1 MILRGPFLLEI
12 LYDLMTVIGPLPISP
27 QYTGPIGSSV
37 LPAEHLQ
44 GWEKTFCADRDQKC
58 LSDGCSLLPRM
69 PLLATQGV
77 FCWNRGKKTK
87 SHSQRPGAGR
97 CWASPVWSIWSLLLG
112 SVPWNHLAFCSPSPT
127 LSTGSA
133 HAHQHELHCPSP
145 LLPLLT
151 PGGCYHVQ
159 KGRRRQNKHSQ
170 ESHNI
175 AAVLP
180 GNRL

>member
-1 MILRGPFLLEI
+1 
-12 LYDLMTVIGPLPISP
+12 MTVIGPLPISP
-27 QYTGPIGSSV
+27 HCTAPPFSSV

-44 GWEKTFCADRDQKC
+44 GWEKPLCADRDQKC

-69 PLLATQGV
+69 PLPATQGV
-77 FCWNRGKKTK
+77 FWCNREKNQNAAAKGLV
-87 SHSQRPGAGR
+87 QAGAEHL
-97 CWASPVWSIWSLLLG
+97 VWSIWSLLLG
-112 SVPWNHLAFCSPSPT
+112 LCAWDHLEFCPHSP
-127 LSTGSA
+127 GSA
-133 HAHQHELHCPSP
+133 HAK
-145 LLPLLT
+145 LLPVPQHLA

-175 AAVLP
+175 AAALP